1 MGLSCSEFELDLKC
15 FAADLSM
22 TANML
27 ATRSRELGCAVSKGN
42 IASLKAPLK
51 FPNMKKKVAG
61 SSR

>member
-1 MGLSCSEFELDLKC
+1 MGLSCSEFELDLTS

-22 TANML
+22 TTNML
-27 ATRSRELGCAVSKGN
+27 ASRSRELGCTVNKGN

-51 FPNMKKKVAG
+51 FPNPKKKVG